1 MRLCVEFNKGRML
14 VRFDK
19 KTKQCHLQDLLRCIN
34 KTYDIVKEEEEEIID
49 WFRGLLHDVI
59 QE

>member
-49 WFRGLLHDVI
+49 
-59 QE
+59 